1 MKSTKLLLPMVLL
14 AGLFAAGWFLGPDL
28 VGRVAFAV
36 EKGQHEA
43 ARAEL
48 AELSK
53 HDHLSV
59 LFRAVAKAVRPAVV
73 EIRVTKRIKI
83 ERLPMP
89 DMDEFL
95 KRRFGDD
102 LPFEFKFG
110 PGNPPPRVP
119 REYVRRGLGSGV
131 IVDARNGYVLTNH
144 HVVDGADKVEVVL
157 SDKRKF
163 ETEWI
168 RTDPMT
174 DLAIVK
180 IKADRLIDAPL
191 GDSDVVEVGD
201 WVLAIGAPEG
211 LEQTVTAGIISA
223 KGRNTRDPITYQN
236 YLQTDAA
243 INRGNSGGP
252 LVNMRGEVV
261 AINRA
266 IVTAS
271 PFGGNEGIGFAI
283 SSNVARNVMR
293 QLIDKGKV
301 VRGYLGVEIH
311 DVGEDLAQSMGLPG
325 TDGSLIR
332 QVYEDTPAG
341 KARLKVGDFIT
352 AVDGKKITDSDE
364 LQSRMAAVSPGTT
377 VKLTLYRGKEKM
389 TVPVEV
395 AEQPKD
401 FAAMRGAPLKEET
414 PSEAVR
420 KFGLEVATLDEDLAK
435 KYGYKRPVE
444 GVVITK
450 VAGASDAAEEGLRV
464 GMIVLQV
471 QGKDVKTAEGF
482 AGMLAAKEAEPGVR
496 LLVKDRR
503 GAQRFV
509 FITPQK

>member
-1 MKSTKLLLPMVLL
+1 
-14 AGLFAAGWFLGPDL
+14 
-28 VGRVAFAV
+28 
-36 EKGQHEA
+36 
-43 ARAEL
+43 
-48 AELSK
+48 
-53 HDHLSV
+53 
-59 LFRAVAKAVRPAVV
+59 
-73 EIRVTKRIKI
+73 
-83 ERLPMP
+83 
-89 DMDEFL
+89 
-95 KRRFGDD
+95 
-102 LPFEFKFG
+102 
-110 PGNPPPRVP
+110 
-119 REYVRRGLGSGV
+119 
-131 IVDARNGYVLTNH
+131 
-144 HVVDGADKVEVVL
+144 VVDGADKVEVVL
-157 SDKRKF
+157 PDKRKF

-191 GDSDVVEVGD
+191 GDSDAVEVGD

-223 KGRNTRDPITYQN
+223 KGRNTRDPTTYQN

-266 IVTAS
+266 IVTAT
-271 PFGGNEGIGFAI
+271 PFSGNEGIGFAI

-301 VRGYLGVEIH
+301 VRGYLGVGIQ
-311 DVGEDLAQSMGLPG
+311 DVGEDLARSMGLPG

-332 QVYEDTPAG
+332 QVYTGSPAG
-341 KARLKVGDFIT
+341 KAKLKVGDFIT

-364 LQSRMAAVSPGTT
+364 LRSRIAAVSPGAI
-377 VKLTLYRGKEKM
+377 VKLTLYRGKEKR
-389 TVPVEV
+389 TVPVEI

-401 FAAMRGAPLKEET
+401 FAAMHGAPLEEKA

-420 KFGLEVATLDEDLAK
+420 KFGLEVATLDEELAK
-435 KYGYKRPVE
+435 KYGYKKPVE

-450 VAGASDAAEEGLRV
+450 VAGASDAAEQGLRV

-471 QGKDVKTAEGF
+471 QGKDIKTAEGF
-482 AGMLAAKEAEPGVR
+482 ARLLAAKEAEPGVR
-496 LLVKDRR
+496 LLVKDPR